1 MINDE
6 WKDEWALKSLYDEEY
21 IKVPEYVD
29 EGRLLFRNVLLK
41 TM

>member
-1 MINDE
+1 MIINDD

-29 EGRLLFRNVLLK
+29 V
-41 TM
+41 